1 MKKLFYSKKFLL
13 IFLFIFVLLLG
24 CDYTGEPDP
33 DIPDINEDGENE
45 PQAIFIIT
53 DWEQDYYEYSE
64 SWGSVAIYYQVE
76 NTGNVDIDFFD
87 VYFETQCVDDSIYIE
102 WSCDFGPPKG
112 KTISYYTYAYPAN
125 KEAISVIV
133 SDYDLTV
140 YDW

>member
-1 MKKLFYSKKFLL
+1 MKKPFYSKNILL
-13 IFLFIFVLLLG
+13 IFLFVFVLLVG

-33 DIPDINEDGENE
+33 DIPDINE
-45 PQAIFIIT
+45 PQAIFTIT

-87 VYFETQCVDDSIYIE
+87 VYFEIQCVDDSIYID
-102 WSCDFGPPKG
+102 WDFDIGPHKG

-133 SDYDLTV
+133 SDYELTV